1 MKTEITLGR
10 SPENDII
17 INQPV
22 VGRNHLK
29 IIYLSENDLLVEA
42 IDPNSFT
49 YINGVR
55 IKIKHLTPQDTILL
69 GNYTLDT
76 EKLFSDIIRI
86 VRNSRTDYSNEF
98 KHLYTVYSIYE
109 RKVSALK
116 RKSLMFPMI
125 IRSAFTFGTIIF
137 AYFMIKDQQLRNL
150 VMTIAGLIGGFL
162 TLIIREDSKVRDEI
176 DILTLKLETEYKCP
190 KCEKSLISKRWQH
203 WAAKKKCDNCDAIW
217 VL

>member
-1 MKTEITLGR
+1 M
-10 SPENDII
+10 
-17 INQPV
+17 
-22 VGRNHLK
+22 LK
-29 IIYLSENDLLVEA
+29 S
-42 IDPNSFT
+42 
-49 YINGVR
+49 
-55 IKIKHLTPQDTILL
+55 
-69 GNYTLDT
+69 
-76 EKLFSDIIRI
+76 
-86 VRNSRTDYSNEF
+86 
-98 KHLYTVYSIYE
+98 
-109 RKVSALK
+109 
-116 RKSLMFPMI
+116 
-125 IRSAFTFGTIIF
+125 IF